1 MKFLKAIISSIKLGH
16 WINSSSSIW
25 RGDGQA
31 CSKDTR
37 HCKLTVSSLVESPT
51 QLSNAVDDIQRLP
64 SETVRSVSSF
74 VESLTSN
81 TEDEIQGSHI
91 EMEKIKREQTEKEE
105 IQRLRRKKMKDYR
118 CKENSALWKKE
129 VNKLKY
135 KLEKEPLFKID
146 DFKDNNADIT
156 FFTGFH

>member
-1 MKFLKAIISSIKLGH
+1 MTVKTARKTQDIVSS
-16 WINSSSSIW
+16 
-25 RGDGQA
+25 Q
-31 CSKDTR
+31 
-37 HCKLTVSSLVESPT
+37 VSSLVESPT

-74 VESLTSN
+74 VESLTCN

-118 CKENSALWKKE
+118 CKENSAL
-129 VNKLKY
+129 
-135 KLEKEPLFKID
+135 
-146 DFKDNNADIT
+146 
-156 FFTGFH
+156 